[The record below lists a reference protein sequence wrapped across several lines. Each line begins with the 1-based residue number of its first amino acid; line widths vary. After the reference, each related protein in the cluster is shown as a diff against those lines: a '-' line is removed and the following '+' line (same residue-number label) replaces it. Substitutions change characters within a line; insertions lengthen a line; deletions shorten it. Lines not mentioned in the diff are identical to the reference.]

1 MEKKIFQLLEVLA
14 TKKGQL
20 IAGSF
25 ILLSV
30 MTFSIFVIW
39 DLAAKPFS
47 DVQNHAISVARD
59 YTDIEVVDD
68 VSIYNGTETYFSVQG
83 KTSQGEMIAVIIPE
97 ETNTV
102 YVYPMANGI
111 SKEEAQAVATE
122 NGASAADRVILGFRD
137 DKPIWEVKSGTA
149 YYLVNFET
157 GDFIKKEGL

>member
-1 MEKKIFQLLEVLA
+1 MEKKIFQLLEWIA
-14 TKKGQL
+14 SKTGQL
-20 IAGSF
+20 VLGSF

-30 MTFSIFVIW
+30 VTFSIFTIW
-39 DLAAKPFS
+39 DIAAKPFS

-68 VSIYNGTETYFSVQG
+68 VSIYNGTETYFSLQG

-102 YVYPMANGI
+102 YVYSMANGI

-122 NGASAADRVILGFRD
+122 NGAGEIEKSVLGYRD
-137 DKPIWEVKSGTA
+137 AKPIWEVKSGTA
-149 YYLVNFET
+149 YYLVEFET
-157 GDFIKKEGL
+157 GNFIKREGL